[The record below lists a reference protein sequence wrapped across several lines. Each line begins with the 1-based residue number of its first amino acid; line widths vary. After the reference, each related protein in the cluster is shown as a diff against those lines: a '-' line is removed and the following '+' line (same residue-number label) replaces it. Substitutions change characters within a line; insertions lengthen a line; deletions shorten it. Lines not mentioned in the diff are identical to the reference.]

1 MNRNVTLRQLRAF
14 LAVAEERSFTR
25 AAARLR
31 VTQSA
36 LTVAI
41 KALEAE
47 IGLRLLDRT
56 TRVVAPTLHG
66 ERLLVTAG
74 RTIEEMERALDDLEA
89 HAQRERG
96 HVVVAATAS
105 LISLGLA
112 PALGVLAQRHPGITV
127 RIIEENTGGASRR
140 LLAGEVDLAL
150 TTLPSPDP
158 ALEAVPLLRDRFGVV
173 CRPGHPLLRSAAEPN
188 WNALRRFRLIS
199 LGAESGI
206 RAVIDRHARDRFVL
220 PRPLYEISSVGGLR
234 SLVRQGVGIA
244 ALPALAAAPTT
255 QDGLVFRPLTP
266 EIYRMVCLARRPGRA
281 PTPATSA
288 LVDALL
294 ECLGALEHADVE
306 MLFRQEDL
314 ERLGFEA
321 APPPRRLARKP
332 GDAGEQFLGGAQGV
346 SRLRRP

>member
-1 MNRNVTLRQLRAF
+1 MTRNVTLRQLRAF
-14 LAVAEERSFTR
+14 LAVTEERSFTR

-56 TRVVAPTLHG
+56 TRVVTPTLHG

-74 RTIEEMERALDDLEA
+74 RTIDEMERALDDLEA

-112 PALGVLAQRHPGITV
+112 PALGLLALRHPGITV

-140 LLAGEVDLAL
+140 LMTGEADFAL
-150 TTLPSPDP
+150 TTMPSPDP
-158 ALEAVPLLRDRFGVV
+158 ALETVPLLRDRFGVI
-173 CRPGHPLLRSAAEPN
+173 CCPGHPLLQGEAEPN
-188 WNALRRFRLIS
+188 WTALRRFGLIS

-206 RAVIDRHARDRFVL
+206 RAVIDRQVRDRFAL
-220 PRPLYEISSVGGLR
+220 PRPQYEISSVGGLR
-234 SLVRQGVGIA
+234 SLVRQGLGIA
-244 ALPALAAAPTT
+244 AVPALAAATMT
-255 QDGLVFRPLTP
+255 QDDLVFRPLAP
-266 EIYRMVCLARRPGRA
+266 AIYRVVCLARRPGRA

-288 LVDALL
+288 LVGALL
-294 ECLGALEHADVE
+294 ECLGALDHAQVE
-306 MLFRQEDL
+306 ILAGRKDL
-314 ERLGFEA
+314 ERLGFDA
-321 APPPRRLARKP
+321 APPPRPPHRKAQSATVELSD
-332 GDAGEQFLGGAQGV
+332 GD
-346 SRLRRP
+346 

>member
-1 MNRNVTLRQLRAF
+1 MNWNVTLRQLRAF
-14 LAVAEERSFTR
+14 LAVTEERSFTR
-25 AAARLR
+25 AAARMR

-41 KALEAE
+41 KTLEAE

-66 ERLLVTAG
+66 ERLLITAG

-112 PALGVLAQRHPGITV
+112 PALGVLARRHPGISV

-140 LLAGEVDLAL
+140 LMAGEVDFAL
-150 TTLPSPDP
+150 TTMPSPDP
-158 ALEAVPLLRDRFGVV
+158 ALAAVPLLRDRFGVV
-173 CRPGHPLLRSAAEPN
+173 CRPGHPLLRSVAEPT
-188 WNALRRFRLIS
+188 WTALRRFGLIS

-206 RAVIDRHARDRFVL
+206 RAVIDRQARDRFVL
-220 PRPLYEISSVGGLR
+220 PRPLYEISSVGGLG

-244 ALPALAAAPTT
+244 ALPALAAVPIT
-255 QDGLVFRPLTP
+255 QDELVFRPLAP
-266 EIYRMVCLARRPGRA
+266 AIYRVVCLACRPGRA

-288 LVDALL
+288 LVGALL
-294 ECLGALEHADVE
+294 ECLGALDPAVVE
-306 MLFRQEDL
+306 ILAGRKELQ
-314 ERLGFEA
+314 RLGFTAE
-321 APPPRRLARKP
+321 PQRRLPPRQHR
-332 GDAGEQFLGGAQGV
+332 GAPELLSGRAESGSRQGR
-346 SRLRRP
+346 S

>member
-1 MNRNVTLRQLRAF
+1 M
-14 LAVAEERSFTR
+14 
-25 AAARLR
+25 
-31 VTQSA
+31 
-36 LTVAI
+36 
-41 KALEAE
+41 EAE

-66 ERLLVTAG
+66 ERLLVSAG
-74 RTIEEMERALDDLEA
+74 RTIEEMERALDDLDA

-105 LISLGLA
+105 LISLGVA
-112 PALGVLAQRHPGITV
+112 PALGLLARRNPGITV

-140 LLAGEVDLAL
+140 LLAGEVDFAL

-158 ALEAVPLLRDRFGVV
+158 ALAAVPLLRDRFGVV
-173 CRPGHPLLRSAAEPN
+173 CCPGHPLLRSAAEPG
-188 WNALRRFRLIS
+188 WTSLRCFSLIS

-206 RAVIDRHARDRFVL
+206 RAVIDRQARDRFAL
-220 PRPLYEISSVGGLR
+220 PRPQYEISSIGGLR

-244 ALPALAAAPTT
+244 ALPALAAAPMT
-255 QDGLVFRPLTP
+255 QDELVFRPLAP
-266 EIYRMVCLARRPGRA
+266 AIYRVVCLACRPGRA

-294 ECLGALEHADVE
+294 ECLGVLDHSEFE
-306 MLFRQEDL
+306 MLAGREDL
-314 ERLGFEA
+314 ERLGFEP

-332 GDAGEQFLGGAQGV
+332 GDPAQQPLGRAQGV
-346 SRLRRP
+346 SRQRHS